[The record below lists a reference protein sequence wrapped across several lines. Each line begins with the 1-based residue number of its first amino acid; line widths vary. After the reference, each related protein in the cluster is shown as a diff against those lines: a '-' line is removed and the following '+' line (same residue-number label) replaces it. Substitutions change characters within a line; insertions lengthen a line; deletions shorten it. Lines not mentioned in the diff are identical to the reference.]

1 MNLLIC
7 MEKKPFKVKLT
18 EQSKKM
24 GKMRRQ
30 GRNGRGK
37 NRLCVIA
44 LDGRKMRTYRRPI
57 SYTKNPEWLYHHE
70 EGQM

>member
-24 GKMRRQ
+24 GKMGR
-30 GRNGRGK
+30 GVRNGRGK
-37 NRLCVIA
+37 NRLCVIV
-44 LDGRKMRTYRRPI
+44 LDGRKRRNYRGPI
-57 SYTKNPEWLYHHE
+57 SYTKNPEWLYHQE